1 MYYNEARQLMVDN
14 QIKPNKVNDKKII
27 DLFQII
33 EKELFLPEK
42 KQKHAY
48 IDCEIE
54 IVNNRSYQSNM
65 HIAQLL
71 QAASISKLD
80 KNVKFFYILILYALD
95 LPPAYLNGVFI

>member
-1 MYYNEARQLMVDN
+1 MNYNEARQLMVDN

-54 IVNNRSYQSNM
+54 IVNNTLTDLMNISENM
-65 HIAQLL
+65 IKFCMIFPVIISLGIMQEKPKNL
-71 QAASISKLD
+71 QVLD
-80 KNVKFFYILILYALD
+80 Y
-95 LPPAYLNGVFI
+95 